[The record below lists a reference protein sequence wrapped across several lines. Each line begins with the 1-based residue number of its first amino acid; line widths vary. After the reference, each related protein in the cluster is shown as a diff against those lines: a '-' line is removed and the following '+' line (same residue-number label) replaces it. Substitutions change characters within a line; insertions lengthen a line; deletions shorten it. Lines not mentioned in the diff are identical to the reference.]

1 MTQVDCTIH
10 QIILR
15 TADLR
20 KLNEAQRRLLLTLGH
35 AANEMA
41 AFYRAAYA
49 AGMDARRDADL
60 ITRQIALSQTLLMLR
75 MAASKMYELIIIST
89 RDQEYRKIIECSCPD
104 FQATRKEVEKMLVK
118 HMGSRYTS
126 K

>member
-1 MTQVDCTIH
+1 MTQVDCTVH

-20 KLNEAQRRLLLTLGH
+20 KLNDAERRLLLTFGH

-49 AGMDARRDADL
+49 AGMDARRGADL
-60 ITRQIALSQTLLMLR
+60 ITQQIALAQTLLMLR
-75 MAASKMYELIIIST
+75 MAASKMHELIKISEKDQEYKKIIST
-89 RDQEYRKIIECSCPD
+89 SYPD
-104 FQATRKEVEKMLVK
+104 FDADK
-118 HMGSRYTS
+118 S
-126 K
+126 